1 MLLEKLKKLNEFPI
15 YSCNDKE
22 FKEFGQVITGY
33 NFEELVEYAKK
44 HTLIPEV
51 GNIYVAS
58 DPKMEKLAVFE
69 DVKNGIYGKM
79 DVEFGYCNGN
89 NSLLNGLEYHKG
101 SEVNIAITDLVLLLA
116 KVSDINNGKID
127 SSKVKGFYIPK
138 GTVIEV
144 YQTTMHFSPCK
155 VSDEGFKCIVILPRE
170 TNTDIDLT
178 ERKILFEEDKY
189 LFKKNKWLLVHN
201 DKQDFISR
209 GAYEGI
215 IGENLKVK
223 Y

>member
-44 HTLIPEV
+44 HTPIPEV

-58 DPKMEKLAVFE
+58 DPEMEKLAVFE

-79 DVEFGYCNGN
+79 DIEFGYCNGN

-116 KVSDINNGKID
+116 KVSDIDNGKID

-138 GTVIEV
+138 GMVIEV

-170 TNTDIDLT
+170 TNIDIDLVKK
-178 ERKILFEEDKY
+178 KIIFEEDKY

-201 DKQDFISR
+201 DKQDFIIR

>member
-1 MLLEKLKKLNEFPI
+1 MLENLRKLNKFPI
-15 YSCNDKE
+15 YSYDDRE
-22 FKEFGQVITGY
+22 FQKFGQVIEGY
-33 NFEELVEYAKK
+33 DFEELKEYAEK
-44 HTLIPEV
+44 HTLIPET

-58 DPKMEKLAVFE
+58 DEKMEKLAVYE
-69 DVKNGIYGKM
+69 KVKNNIYGGM
-79 DVEFGYCNGN
+79 DIEFGYCNGN

-101 SEVNIAITDLVLLLA
+101 SEVNVAVTDLVLLLA
-116 KVSDINNGKID
+116 HVNDIENGKID

-138 GTVIEV
+138 GKVIEV

-155 VSDEGFKCIVILPRE
+155 VSDSGFKCIVILPRY
-170 TNTDIDLT
+170 TNTDIDL
-178 ERKILFEEDKY
+178 ENKEIIFEEDKY
-189 LFKKNKWLLVHN
+189 LFKKNKWLLVHK

-215 IGENLKVK
+215 TGENLKVE